1 MAGAL
6 DDVSPNR
13 RAALWEAGLLPAPKR
28 GAQIAMPTSI
38 QDSVPELTD
47 FTPFEKMCSEYESM
61 RIYPSGHIVEFVGP
75 KLPRNILTCAAAE
88 RAPEGKAVR
97 VEG

>member
-1 MAGAL
+1 
-6 DDVSPNR
+6 
-13 RAALWEAGLLPAPKR
+13 
-28 GAQIAMPTSI
+28 MPTSI